1 MYTWISNI
9 FVLCLKEIKSLF
21 SDLVLVALMIYFFT
35 VAVVVASRGAGM
47 EVKNA
52 PVAVVDHDR
61 SELSRAIVQS
71 VRPPVF
77 KLPEYIETDEV
88 QRHMDLGDYY
98 FVIDIPPNYQ
108 EKMLRGDNPKIQLLV
123 DATAMTLAG
132 SGTGYITRM
141 ISDGIVDF
149 LTDKHP
155 AQRSDLIQAGSAV
168 NVLFNPN
175 SSAIWQ
181 MSVIQIVGNL
191 TLLTLMLSGAA
202 VIREKERGTIEH
214 LLVMP
219 VSASEIA
226 ISKIIANG
234 LVIVIMALLSL
245 WLIVNTYLEVPVR
258 GSFALLSAGMMIYVM
273 SFASLGI
280 LLAVLAPSMPQFGL
294 LCIPVYMLV
303 YLLSGG
309 TSPVESMPEYMQSAI
324 QISPT
329 AHMVSFIQDVVHR
342 GSTIRD
348 VYQHL
353 IVLTV
358 LGLVFIII
366 AVSRF
371 KSMLSKQ

>member
-71 VRPPVF
+71 VRPPFF

-141 ISDGIVDF
+141 ISDGIDR
-149 LTDKHP
+149 K
-155 AQRSDLIQAGSAV
+155 
-168 NVLFNPN
+168 
-175 SSAIWQ
+175 
-181 MSVIQIVGNL
+181 SVV
-191 TLLTLMLSGAA
+191 
-202 VIREKERGTIEH
+202 
-214 LLVMP
+214 
-219 VSASEIA
+219 
-226 ISKIIANG
+226 
-234 LVIVIMALLSL
+234 
-245 WLIVNTYLEVPVR
+245 
-258 GSFALLSAGMMIYVM
+258 
-273 SFASLGI
+273 
-280 LLAVLAPSMPQFGL
+280 
-294 LCIPVYMLV
+294 
-303 YLLSGG
+303 
-309 TSPVESMPEYMQSAI
+309 
-324 QISPT
+324 
-329 AHMVSFIQDVVHR
+329 
-342 GSTIRD
+342 
-348 VYQHL
+348 
-353 IVLTV
+353 
-358 LGLVFIII
+358 
-366 AVSRF
+366 
-371 KSMLSKQ
+371 